1 MVPTRWPA
9 VHEYRAP
16 GTGQPHQVPFAQ
28 TRNDLVLALPV
39 TLEAASAARRALVS
53 EGLDPDL
60 DHTVC
65 LLTSEL
71 VTNAV
76 CHAGMGAG
84 DRIVLAARLT
94 ADFARVEVRDTGPGF
109 DPDARAS
116 VRGYGLRLTDMLA
129 SRWGVDH
136 DDELGTRVWFEVD
149 RRRRRFQR
157 D

>member
-1 MVPTRWPA
+1 MAIATP
-9 VHEYRAP
+9 
-16 GTGQPHQVPFAQ
+16 
-28 TRNDLVLALPV
+28 RNDVVVAFPV
-39 TLEAASAARRALVS
+39 TPHAPSAARRLLIT

-76 CHAGMGAG
+76 RHSGSGSD

-94 ADFARVEVRDTGPGF
+94 PDHARVEIRDPGEGF
-109 DPDARAS
+109 DPD
-116 VRGYGLRLTDMLA
+116 VRHGADGFGLRMLDMLA
-129 SRWGVDH
+129 ARWGVDAGDH
-136 DDELGTRVWFEVD
+136 GTRVWFEID

-157 D
+157 G